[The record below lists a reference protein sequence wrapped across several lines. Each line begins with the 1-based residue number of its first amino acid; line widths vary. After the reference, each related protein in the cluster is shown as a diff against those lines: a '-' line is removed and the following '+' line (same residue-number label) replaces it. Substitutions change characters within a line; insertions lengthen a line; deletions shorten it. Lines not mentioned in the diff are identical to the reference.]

1 MSNPHLKLVR
11 RTQKYQKQLD
21 DLFTLRDLI
30 KVMGLEDKINHKQKQ
45 SIGREI
51 ATRHRTKEKRQNGDS
66 YPLSLYKKNMV
77 SDMGNIQY
85 SAAIYEF
92 IEIIDEILYYGCL

>member
-45 SIGREI
+45 SIGREVAAI
-51 ATRHRTKEKRQNGDS
+51 HRTKEKRQNGDS
-66 YPLSLYKKNMV
+66 YPLSLYKKNMT
-77 SDMGNIQY
+77 SDIDNIQY
-85 SAAIYEF
+85 SAAIYDF
-92 IEIIDEILYYGCL
+92 IEIIDEILYYGYL